1 MANPSTS
8 IRYQTVLFDLD
19 GTLIDHFQIIY
30 RCYQYAME
38 KLGLESVDFD
48 TVLHAVGG
56 SIPIT
61 FGKLVPQECVEPGV
75 AHFREH
81 FDRIWH
87 EEINILPGTE
97 WLLKNLRAQ
106 GVQMAVFTNK
116 DGGFARKIIDHVGLS
131 DHFELV
137 IGARDTDWRKPQPEF
152 TLHVLQQLG
161 ADSAESCMVGD
172 SPYDAQAAEV
182 VNMDRYLVATGSHSL
197 DQLKTVNAQG
207 AFTSLYGLGATV
219 FNLRV
224 PAEAHAAE

>member
-1 MANPSTS
+1 MAHVSTS
-8 IRYQTVLFDLD
+8 NRYQTVLFDLD
-19 GTLIDHFQIIY
+19 GTLIDHFQVIY
-30 RCYQYAME
+30 RCYQYAMD
-38 KLGLESVDFD
+38 KLGLEAVDFD

-61 FGKLVPQECVEPGV
+61 FGKLVPADCVEPGV

-87 EEINILPGTE
+87 EEIHILPGAE
-97 WLLKNLRAQ
+97 WLLRHLKAQ
-106 GVQMAVFTNK
+106 GIQMAVFTNK

-131 DHFELV
+131 DYFELV

-152 TLHVLQQLG
+152 TRHVLNEL
-161 ADSAESCMVGD
+161 DSAADETCMVGD

-182 VNMDRYLVATGSHSL
+182 LDIDRYLVATGSHSL
-197 DQLKTVNAQG
+197 EHLKTVGAQG

-224 PAEAHAAE
+224 PAEAHASE

>member
-1 MANPSTS
+1 MTNVSTLN
-8 IRYQTVLFDLD
+8 RYQTVLFDLD
-19 GTLIDHFQIIY
+19 GTLIDHFQVIY
-30 RCYQYAME
+30 RCYQYAMDQ
-38 KLGLESVDFD
+38 LGLDPVDFD
-48 TVLHAVGG
+48 TVLRSVGG

-61 FGKLVPQECVEPGV
+61 FGKLVDQQYVEPGV

-97 WLLKNLRAQ
+97 WLLNNLKNQ
-106 GVQMAVFTNK
+106 EVKMAVFTNK
-116 DGGFARKIIDHVGLS
+116 DGGFARKIIDHIGLAGYF
-131 DHFELV
+131 DLV

-152 TLHVLQQLG
+152 TRHVLNHLG
-161 ADSAESCMVGD
+161 TPADEACMIGD

-182 VNMDRYLVATGSHSL
+182 VAMDRYLVATGSHTL
-197 DQLKTVNAQG
+197 DQLKTANAQG

-224 PAEAHAAE
+224 PAEAHDSE